1 MANLLRYFAGG
12 FAILFALDLV
22 APAGGSALN
31 FFHNDSAV
39 AEAAPAINV
48 VDRAHKGDRLA
59 PAASTKATVVSKE
72 VREGATS
79 VGKSIVT
86 ENVSPASAARSTVT
100 PAATARESRILEG
113 CDPAFSSLAA
123 AARANFSVRCLS

>member
-12 FAILFALDLV
+12 FAILFALDLI

-39 AEAAPAINV
+39 AEAAPAMNV

-86 ENVSPASAARSTVT
+86 ENVSPRSTVT